1 MCGISSG
8 LLQTGDYLVKKTE
21 HLQQLHYLVMKC
33 STCPNSKQELH
44 QVTQEILVYTL
55 QHYIL
60 KMKTSSSTSDITTL
74 WAICQQTALRGL
86 WLDD

>member
-33 STCPNSKQELH
+33 SPRPNSK
-44 QVTQEILVYTL
+44 
-55 QHYIL
+55 
-60 KMKTSSSTSDITTL
+60 
-74 WAICQQTALRGL
+74 
-86 WLDD
+86 